1 MSAFTG
7 CSLDELEQRVQGGDD
22 AVEGVEN
29 WEQLRE
35 LSVGRMQSDAHSTEI
50 RIRWGH
56 LALTA
61 IAGKYA
67 SAPEDP
73 KKTVAESA
81 LARAYMI
88 RHFGESEEDQA
99 RQIGDLCTYVETHI
113 DLTRAEAQHLASE
126 FRRTPGSQM
135 LHLRRIKNMLT
146 PLAVI
151 QDLLQEDDPTQRNIM
166 EWLALIP
173 ELP

>member
-1 MSAFTG
+1 MTAFTG
-7 CSLDELEQRVQGGDD
+7 CSLAELERRLQGGDD
-22 AVEGVEN
+22 GVEGVEN

-35 LSVGRMQSDAHSTEI
+35 LSVGRMQSDVHSTEI

-56 LALTA
+56 LALKA

-88 RHFGESEEDQA
+88 RQFGESEEDEA
-99 RQIGDLCTYVETHI
+99 RQIGDLCAYVETHV

-126 FRRTPGSQM
+126 LRRTPGPQM
-135 LHLRRIKNMLT
+135 LHLRRIKNMIT

-166 EWLALIP
+166 EWLTLTP
-173 ELP
+173 KFP